1 MRPQS
6 LILIIVLGLTAG
18 CGTPSF
24 LITPVSNTNTLQEEQ
39 VAPASAWGAGKI
51 VIIPVEGLLA
61 NVRNSDLLQPTENSM
76 SLFTQQLQKAE
87 DDASVKAIVLRVN
100 SPGGTVTASDAMFQ
114 LLKRFKARTHKPVV
128 ASCQEVAASGAYY
141 VSCAADRIVAQPT
154 SLVGS
159 IGVVF
164 ETMQFEGALS
174 KLGISTDAIK
184 SGSLKDMGSPFRAIT
199 PEEHAVFQSMV
210 QEDFVRFVGIV
221 SNNRPVK
228 EKPLDDLTKYRESG
242 YGGTYSGRVFSGQA
256 AKELGLVDDLGLL
269 EDAIRTAKE
278 LANAPTASVVLYIR
292 PYGYGGSIYASTSV
306 PQPKANVTTLQL
318 PGATEFLPPG
328 LYYLWQ
334 PGL

>member
-1 MRPQS
+1 MRCHP
-6 LILIIVLGLTAG
+6 LLVTIALLLAG
-18 CGTPSF
+18 CGTPSL
-24 LITPVSNTNTLQEEQ
+24 LITPVSNTNTLQEEE
-39 VAPASAWGAGKI
+39 VSPATTWGGGKI

-61 NVRNSDLLQPTENSM
+61 NVRNSELLQPTENSM
-76 SLFTQQLQKAE
+76 SLFTQQLEKAE
-87 DDASVKAIVLRVN
+87 NDASVKAIVLRVN

-164 ETMQFEGALS
+164 ETMQFEGALN

-184 SGSLKDMGSPFRAIT
+184 SGSLKDMGSPFRAIK
-199 PEEHAVFQSMV
+199 PDERSVMQAMV

-228 EKPLDDLTKYRESG
+228 EKPLEDLTKYQESG
-242 YGGTYSGRVFSGQA
+242 YAGTYSGRVFSGQA
-256 AKELGLVDDLGLL
+256 GKEMGLVDDLGLL
-269 EDAIRTAKE
+269 EDAIRMAKE
-278 LANAPTASVVLYIR
+278 MANAPGAAVVLYIR
-292 PYGYGGSIYASTSV
+292 PYGYGGSIYANTAIPA
-306 PQPKANVTTLQL
+306 PQANVTKLQL
-318 PGATEFLPPG
+318 PGVNQFLPAG
-328 LYYLWQ
+328 LYYLWG